1 MQYKNYFNDAM
12 DYFKEEYEN
21 VVFLYVS
28 DEMEWGKDKLGSAE
42 NLFFVG
48 CGDGDDM
55 DCVGKDFAILISC
68 NHTVT
73 THGSFG
79 TWASI
84 LAGGEIYT
92 EYGAIIP

>member
-1 MQYKNYFNDAM
+1 MLQYKNYFNDAM

-28 DEMEWGKDKLGSAE
+28 DEMEWGTDKLGSAE

-55 DCVGKDFAILISC
+55 D
-68 NHTVT
+68 
-73 THGSFG
+73 THGVDINLLSSSAPSPSRLLRSNWIATSNG
-79 TWASI
+79 SSI
-84 LAGGEIYT
+84 V
-92 EYGAIIP
+92 